1 MQNIKPL
8 RDEKKVDDLFKVWMH
23 LLIRLYSRKTSYS
36 VFVLVFNKFSNLLK
50 HLSENNYLTVC
61 TFLFR
66 LKFSSIGVKF
76 VLVFIHSLSSRISCF
91 NSFSSFWGLVHVIF
105 PTKVIHVFISFP
117 FLCGFLISH
126 IRIFVFCL
134 HNYCCKAINSQMCLI
149 TL

>member
-1 MQNIKPL
+1 
-8 RDEKKVDDLFKVWMH
+8 MH
-23 LLIRLYSRKTSYS
+23 LLIRLYPILGRPVIQCLFWY
-36 VFVLVFNKFSNLLK
+36 LLK

-61 TFLFR
+61 KFLFR

-76 VLVFIHSLSSRISCF
+76 VLVFIHSLSSRISWK
-91 NSFSSFWGLVHVIF
+91 SLVHFEGLFIIIF

-126 IRIFVFCL
+126 IRIFVCCL
-134 HNYCCKAINSQMCLI
+134 HKYCCKAINSQMCLI